1 MLTSKQR
8 AQLRGMASTT
18 ESILT
23 VGKGGMSE
31 QLTKQ
36 AADALAKRELIKGNV
51 LETCEFSAREAAEL
65 LATETGAEVVCAI
78 GNRFVLYKANPKK
91 PVIELVD
98 TKKRK
103 K

>member
-8 AQLRGMASTT
+8 AQLRGMASTM

-31 QLTKQ
+31 QLYKQ
-36 AADALAKRELIKGNV
+36 AADAILKRELIKGNV
-51 LETCEFSAREAAEL
+51 LETCEYSAREAAEMI
-65 LATETGAEVVCAI
+65 AGEIGAEVVCSI
-78 GNRFVLYKANPKK
+78 GNRFVLYKTHPKK
-91 PVIELVD
+91 PVIQLID
-98 TKKRK
+98 SKKK

>member
-8 AQLRGMASTT
+8 AQLRGMASTM

-31 QLTKQ
+31 QLIKQ
-36 AADALAKRELIKGNV
+36 ASDALLKRELIKGNV
-51 LETCEFSAREAAEL
+51 LETCEYSAREAAEL
-65 LATETGAEVVCAI
+65 IAGETGAEVVCSI
-78 GNRFVLYKANPKK
+78 GNRFVLYKPNPKK
-91 PVIELVD
+91 PVIQLAD
-98 TKKRK
+98 SKKK